1 MIRVTFQLSKDQKVE
16 LSDAW
21 DAHFT
26 EQQRGQEGQLTQYLS
41 CQGKFILYIFSM
53 TVWAQ
58 KISRISRGRDFLTRR
73 DSGRLLP
80 VSHPNG
86 F

>member
-1 MIRVTFQLSKDQKVE
+1 MFRVTVQLSKDQKVE

-26 EQQRGQEGQLTQYLS
+26 EQQRVLEGQLTRYFS

-53 TVWAQ
+53 TVWA
-58 KISRISRGRDFLTRR
+58 
-73 DSGRLLP
+73 
-80 VSHPNG
+80 
-86 F
+86 